1 MGVCADQCMDS
12 GHLADNSGGY
22 LDRLPGSPADR
33 EHVGERGNI
42 RGSQFPQ
49 WHTTAGKTEGGRD
62 REMEGHLFFFFFL
75 KTFFFKKVQFV
86 FLSS

>member
-1 MGVCADQCMDS
+1 MGVCADQCLDS

-42 RGSQFPQ
+42 RGSQYPQ

-62 REMEGHLFFFFFL
+62 REMEGHLGFFGDLFF
-75 KTFFFKKVQFV
+75 
-86 FLSS
+86 